1 MIYQFE
7 YEGFNVC
14 GDCPCWCP
22 DIISEGYAT
31 AEGCCYINFE
41 KRNRFT
47 EKPIDC
53 PLLIVSKAD
62 KEIGKE
68 SLQALLAAEKRKIVR
83 CNKCKHVNYSG
94 CGGKTVYCKKTNA
107 ICKRIATA
115 HTAKEWRTSHADDI
129 FGSPVRR

>member
-14 GDCPCWCP
+14 GDCPCWWP
-22 DIISEGYAT
+22 DIISEGCAT

-68 SLQALLAAEKRKIVR
+68 PQEPCEWCGDSKDFFDVNWYRAIGEGMYTVK
-83 CNKCKHVNYSG
+83 NKPNFCPN
-94 CGGKTVYCKKTNA
+94 CGADMREAKK
-107 ICKRIATA
+107 
-115 HTAKEWRTSHADDI
+115 
-129 FGSPVRR
+129 